1 MKIITFS
8 RTFPSD
14 NNQAGK
20 PTYFV
25 EQILNEL
32 GVDYLSHHYLEKL
45 LNLNHQKLID
55 KKLSYDDI
63 DRFFSSLV
71 NVEGKK
77 LHTIRN
83 GNRFKQGELFQPCIW
98 SDVVNPKSG
107 RKGAYHSPQIKF
119 WEDIEVKQVI
129 SVDIWETHEV
139 CLNNNFFAT
148 FGSKN
153 FVTLAKNDGL
163 SQIDMRNWFNK
174 LPFSGQVI
182 SWSNNLPY

>member
-14 NNQAGK
+14 HIQAGK

-32 GVDYLSHHYLEKL
+32 GIDYTSHHYLEKL
-45 LNLNHQKLID
+45 LNLNHQKLVD

-71 NVEGKK
+71 KVNSKK

-83 GNRFKQGELFQPCIW
+83 GNRFKQGDFFQPCIW

-119 WEDIEVKQVI
+119 WDDIQVKEQMKVE
-129 SVDIWETHEV
+129 IWETNEV
-139 CLNNNFFAT
+139 CINNNFFAS
-148 FGSKN
+148 FGSQN

-163 SQIDMRNWFNK
+163 SPVDMKSWFKK
-174 LPFSGQVI
+174 LPFSGQII
-182 SWSNNLPY
+182 SWSSNLNY